1 MNMQG
6 INMTMSGM
14 MGIGINSGGGA
25 FGGMSDTGAAPD
37 SSGGQMMNMMGHPMQ
52 MFAGGNFTGS
62 SLAQYHQMNNMMG
75 QQQFSSQDKKRQ
87 NKMNISKNN
96 VAAIRFNMQD

>member
-1 MNMQG
+1 
-6 INMTMSGM
+6 
-14 MGIGINSGGGA
+14 
-25 FGGMSDTGAAPD
+25 
-37 SSGGQMMNMMGHPMQ
+37 

-75 QQQFSSQDKKRQ
+75 QQQFSSQEKKRQ